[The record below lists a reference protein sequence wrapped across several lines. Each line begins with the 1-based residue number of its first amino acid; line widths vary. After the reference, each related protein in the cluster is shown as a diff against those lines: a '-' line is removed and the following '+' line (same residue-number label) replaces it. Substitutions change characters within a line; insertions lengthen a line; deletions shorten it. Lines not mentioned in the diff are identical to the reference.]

1 MRALIVASRFPFP
14 LDKGDKLR
22 LFHQVKFLSQFVD
35 LDLFCLSDEPIL
47 DNSLQTIKPYFK
59 NIHTVHHS
67 FWDKTLGLLTGLFK
81 GWPLSVAYFYNK
93 KAHNHLYSL
102 SFTQSYDIIFC
113 QLIRMAPYISNAKT
127 PCLLD
132 FMDAFS
138 LSYDL
143 RSRNSSNYIY
153 RLLFARESKLINTF
167 EAKIQHDFELGTA
180 ISARDAQVLDSS
192 FNHKI
197 QVVPNGV
204 DIEFFNPIALPEPKS
219 KYDIVFVGNLGYFPN
234 VQASL
239 YIVNHI
245 LPLLLKDFPNIRV
258 LLAGARPGSKI
269 RSLSSDN
276 VEVLAW
282 LEDIRWAYQHAKV
295 FVVPLFTGA
304 GLQNKMLEAM
314 SMGLPCITTN
324 HVNVSLGANDG
335 QHLLI
340 ANNASQFSELIKT
353 LLLDETLRTKL
364 SHSARQFVNDNFTWE
379 KSNKKLLGLF
389 EQITQA

>member
-1 MRALIVASRFPFP
+1 VRALIIVSRFPFP

-35 LDLFCLSDEPIL
+35 LDLFCLYDEPIHK
-47 DNSLQTIKPYFK
+47 DSLQIIQPYFK
-59 NIHTVHHS
+59 NIYSVRHS
-67 FWDKTLGLLTGLFK
+67 FWDKALGLLNGLFK

-93 KAHNHLYSL
+93 KALHHLNVITSNQ
-102 SFTQSYDIIFC
+102 TYDVFYC
-113 QLIRMAPYISNAKT
+113 QLIRMFPYVMGAKT

-138 LSYDL
+138 LSFDL
-143 RSRNSSNYIY
+143 RSKNSSNYIY
-153 RLLFARESKLINTF
+153 RLLFARESKLISSF
-167 EAKIQHDFELGTA
+167 ETSIQNDFELGTA
-180 ISARDAQVLDSS
+180 ISERDAQVLNSS
-192 FNHKI
+192 FRHKI

-204 DIEFFNPIALPEPKS
+204 DIGFFNPLVLPEPNN

-234 VQASL
+234 IQASFS
-239 YIVNHI
+239 IVNHI
-245 LPLLLKDFPNIRV
+245 LPLLLKDFPNIRI

-269 RSLSSDN
+269 RSLSSKN
-276 VEVLAW
+276 VEVVAW
-282 LEDIRWAYQHAKV
+282 LEDIRWAYQNAKV

-314 SMGLPCITTN
+314 SMSLPCITTN

-340 ANNASQFSELIKT
+340 ANDVLEFAEKIKT
-353 LLLDETLRTKL
+353 LLLDEVLRTNL
-364 SHSARQFVNDNFTWE
+364 GQNARQFVNDNFTWE
-379 KSNKKLLGLF
+379 KSNKKLLSLF
-389 EQITQA
+389 EEIAHN